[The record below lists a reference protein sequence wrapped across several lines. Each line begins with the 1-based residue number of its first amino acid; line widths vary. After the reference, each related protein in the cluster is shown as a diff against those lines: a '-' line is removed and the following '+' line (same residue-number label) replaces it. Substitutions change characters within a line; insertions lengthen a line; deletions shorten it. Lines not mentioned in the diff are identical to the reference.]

1 MPPKGW
7 RKDAQGNYPV
17 QSFVKEQEKLTIDDL
32 LFPKSS
38 ILNLIKEVQM
48 ENNPN
53 RKLVVTK
60 DASLALQ
67 RSATVFVNHLLV
79 FAREIA
85 KDQNRKSCN
94 VDDILMALDQI
105 GHPGLKNIVSSKM
118 DEYQRIMSERKK
130 LKLKQK
136 QENEQNNNNN
146 SENNSSNN
154 NENRHEPQNINYG
167 DNNAEVEEDRDG
179 EDNDNELNKR
189 QKKDTINGTE
199 IRISNT

>member
-7 RKDAQGNYPV
+7 KKDAQGNYPV
-17 QSFVKEQEKLTIDDL
+17 QSFIKEQEKLTIDDL

-60 DASLALQ
+60 AASLALQ

-118 DEYQRIMSERKK
+118 DEYQRIMSERKQ

-136 QENEQNNNNN
+136 QENEQNSNN
-146 SENNSSNN
+146 SENDSSNS
-154 NENRHEPQNINYG
+154 NENIHESQDINHG
-167 DNNAEVEEDRDG
+167 NNNAEVEEDRDG
-179 EDNDNELNKR
+179 VDNENELNKR

>member
-17 QSFVKEQEKLTIDDL
+17 QSFIKEQEKLTIDDL

-38 ILNLIKEVQM
+38 ILNLAKEVQM

-53 RKLVVTK
+53 RKLVITK

-67 RSATVFVNHLLV
+67 RSATVFVSHLLV

-105 GHPGLKNIVSSKM
+105 GHPGLKNIVSSKL
-118 DEYQRIMSERKK
+118 DQYQRTMNERKQ

-136 QENEQNNNNN
+136 QENEQNNNANDSSSN
-146 SENNSSNN
+146 TNSNN
-154 NENRHEPQNINYG
+154 NSNGDMHVLQDENYG
-167 DNNAEVEEDRDG
+167 NSTEVQEDGD
-179 EDNDNELNKR
+179 DSNESNKR
-189 QKKDTINGTE
+189 QKKDND
-199 IRISNT
+199 

>member
-7 RKDAQGNYPV
+7 KKDAQGNYPV
-17 QSFVKEQEKLTIDDL
+17 QSFIKEQEKLTIDDL

-60 DASLALQ
+60 AASLALQ

-118 DEYQRIMSERKK
+118 DEYQRIMSERKQ

-136 QENEQNNNNN
+136 QENEQNSNN
-146 SENNSSNN
+146 SENNSSNS
-154 NENRHEPQNINYG
+154 NENIHESQDINHG
-167 DNNAEVEEDRDG
+167 NNNAEVEEDRDG
-179 EDNDNELNKR
+179 VDNENELNKR